1 MPTVAHGEH
10 DEHDNLASRTAAVKR
25 FASGPLH
32 GVALALYFVLV
43 PFVVVDKWRAA
54 SGLNDGVV
62 IRVLLTGLSL
72 FWLAFFVQ
80 VIRQVARLRRGESAG
95 AGGSAWLAGLVVTIA
110 AFLLA
115 PGLTHARVS
124 SPRVETATSLT
135 EQSHRARAPL
145 GDLSPLA
152 LAVAARRRRDALREA
167 GENDDDVDRTVALLR
182 HDNPHLLAGVN
193 HVLGP
198 RRDGVVR
205 LVGDYS
211 FLSLEDATALCVL
224 VLGEDA
230 EGIVMS
236 FAREGGRLRVPATCT
251 PEEIAKGCVAAHRDG
266 VVRLATTEAELLRH
280 LATRTLGSTLVVYD
294 GPPVDTA
301 LAERAVLVSR
311 VRAPRASETL
321 VLGPPSSPAAN
332 RAVRVELLRAEPVVM
347 GLVEPFTATLRRR
360 CVEMMAYLALHRHEP
375 VTGDRL
381 RTRVLAHADA
391 DASLRTL
398 ANTASSV
405 RRSLGCDE
413 NGPRLH
419 PVSSAG
425 LYLTH
430 GVDSDV
436 EEFHRLVGEARA
448 SGDHASL
455 VEALSLVQG
464 EPLASALRGFE
475 WFLAEGHWARLLRE
489 GEWAA
494 LALSHWALEEGDV
507 DLAFWAIERGRLL
520 DPYSDALAAAL
531 SAVPRLR
538 EFGGDG
544 ADVTQHRA
552 VRAGRAVV
560 ARGPDGRLGDQVVE
574 QPQKG

>member
-1 MPTVAHGEH
+1 
-10 DEHDNLASRTAAVKR
+10 VKR

-32 GVALALYFVLV
+32 GVALALYFLLV
-43 PFVVVDKWRAA
+43 PFVVVNKWRAA
-54 SGLNDGVV
+54 TGLTDGPLV
-62 IRVLLTGLSL
+62 RVLLAGLSV

-80 VIRQVARLRRGESAG
+80 VIRQIARLRRGESAG
-95 AGGSAWLAGLVVTIA
+95 PGGSAWLAGVVVTIA

-115 PGLTHARVS
+115 PGLAGTHAR
-124 SPRVETATSLT
+124 SPRVETASSRIESSQGPHTPIAS
-135 EQSHRARAPL
+135 
-145 GDLSPLA
+145 LSPMV

-167 GENDDDVDRTVALLR
+167 GENDDDVDSTVALLR
-182 HDNPHLLAGVN
+182 RDNPHFLAGVN
-193 HVLGP
+193 HMLGR

-211 FLSLEDATALCVL
+211 FLALEDADALCVL
-224 VLGEDA
+224 VLDDDVDGT
-230 EGIVMS
+230 VVS
-236 FAREGGRLRVPATCT
+236 FAREGGRLRVPAAST
-251 PEEIAKGCVAAHRDG
+251 PDEIATGCVAAHRG
-266 VVRLATTEAELLRH
+266 GTVRLATTEAELLRH
-280 LATRTLGSTLVVYD
+280 LATRSLGSTLVLYD
-294 GPPVDTA
+294 GPPVEAA

-311 VRAPRASETL
+311 QRSPRATETL
-321 VLGPPSSPAAN
+321 VLGEAAN
-332 RAVRVELLRAEPVVM
+332 PATSRAVRVELLRAEPVVV

-360 CVEMMAYLALHRHEP
+360 CVEMVAYLALHRHEP

-405 RRSLGCDE
+405 RRSLGYDE
-413 NGPRLH
+413 RGPRLH

-430 GVDSDV
+430 DVDSDV
-436 EEFHRLVGEARA
+436 EEFHRLVAEARA
-448 SGDHASL
+448 SESRALL

-494 LALSHWALEEGDV
+494 LALSRWALGDGDV

-531 SAVPRLR
+531 TAVPRLR

-544 ADVTQHRA
+544 ADVAQYGA
-552 VRAGRAVV
+552 IGAGRAVV
-560 ARGPDGRLGDQVVE
+560 TRGPGGRLGDQVVE
-574 QPQKG
+574 QSQKG